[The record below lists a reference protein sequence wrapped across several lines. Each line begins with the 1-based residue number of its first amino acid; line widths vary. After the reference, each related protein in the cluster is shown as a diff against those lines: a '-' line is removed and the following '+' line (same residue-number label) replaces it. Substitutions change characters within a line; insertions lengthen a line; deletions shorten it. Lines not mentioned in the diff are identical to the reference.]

1 MLQKYIIILLVL
13 IVSCKEQNKKILP
26 KKVNSEIIKTS
37 QFELIKVDKQNGLL
51 ILFPCF
57 PCDIENTKNEFNI
70 AEISVKNGISIL
82 YMNLNRRLYLEEAEK
97 QNLAELLT
105 QTIRKEKIPE
115 NNIYI
120 GGFSGGGNVSL
131 LISDYLMKSENKI
144 QPKGVFIVDSPIDLL
159 ALYRVSE
166 KNLKLNF
173 SESSIQESNW
183 IKTEFDSIFG
193 NPSDGIE
200 KYEKNA
206 PYTFESENIDNLTGL
221 KGLKIRFYT
230 EPDIDWWKE
239 EKNNDYI
246 DLNAFYLKKLSEKL
260 KLEFGNNNIELIETQ
275 NKGYRANGDRHPHS
289 WSIVNKKD
297 LIKWMLE

>member
-1 MLQKYIIILLVL
+1 VLQKYIIILLVL
-13 IVSCKEQNKKILP
+13 IVSCKEQNKKIHP

-82 YMNLNRRLYLEEAEK
+82 YMNLNQRLYLEEAEK

-131 LISDYLMKSENKI
+131 LISDYLMKSENHI

-183 IKTEFDSIFG
+183 IKTQFDTIFG
-193 NPSDGIE
+193 NPSDGI
-200 KYEKNA
+200 KNYEKNS

-297 LIKWMLE
+297 LVKWILE